1 MSHQV
6 KEKRTILG
14 NSRTIYTASGE
25 IRWQSQNLQ
34 LMEIMEA
41 VEHALLANVAPLEI
55 ARRIKG

>member
-1 MSHQV
+1 MSNQA
-6 KEKRTILG
+6 KEKHTILG
-14 NSRTIYTASGE
+14 SSRTIYTASGE

-41 VEHALLANVAPLEI
+41 IEEQLQSNVAPLEI

>member
-1 MSHQV
+1 MPQV
-6 KEKRTILG
+6 KEKQTILG
-14 NSRTIYTASGE
+14 NSRTIHTASGE

-41 VEHALLANVAPLEI
+41 IEEQLQANVAPLEI